1 MAGKAWPAGNGQAP
15 GKGRNTTW
23 RSLRGSLRARLDGR
37 PATLSSLGLATA
49 SPALACLAD
58 HPVQAR

>member
-1 MAGKAWPAGNGQAP
+1 MPGKARPAGNGQAL
-15 GKGRNTTW
+15 GKGRNAAW

-37 PATLSSLGLATA
+37 PAALHSLGLATA
-49 SPALACLAD
+49 SPALACPAD